1 MLKRPASDDEGQ
13 LTLLIIGFVAIAAV
27 LIVIGVD
34 ASKVFLAQR
43 ALSSAADAAALSAS
57 QAVDKAAIYSGTGGG
72 CGGLL
77 PLDDN
82 EAAPPAAGAVD
93 DQTAG
98 LRSTFPTPRPPQ
110 TPARARA

>member
-1 MLKRPASDDEGQ
+1 MLSRPPRRGDEGQ

-57 QAVDKAAIYSGTGGG
+57 QAVDKVAIYAGTGGG

-77 PLDDN
+77 PLDDA
-82 EAAPPAAGAVD
+82 EAARRAAGALGHP
-93 DQTAG
+93 AGG
-98 LRSTFPTPRPPQ
+98 LRGTL
-110 TPARARA
+110 A